1 MWLKEKA
8 RVVELASSSL
18 KEFSSGLRAREIR
31 EIHAFR
37 DAERLTAQEPGTPM
51 QTEEPAVKQDR
62 VCGKEKRPE
71 NSF

>member
-1 MWLKEKA
+1 MAERKSPSCGTGVLK
-8 RVVELASSSL
+8 L

-51 QTEEPAVKQDR
+51 QTEEPTVKQDR